1 MNIGLSIAVVA
12 PICIYIML
20 GIIVRRLKW
29 IGETGLNQTNKLIYS
44 LFFPAV
50 MFVNIYNSSLEES
63 LNLELI
69 LFLLVMFTIVFIL
82 LMLIIPL
89 FIKERPV
96 QASVI
101 QGIYRANSILYAIPI
116 VSTIYG
122 QENVGVA
129 AVSVSLIV
137 PFTNIFCVI
146 LLENKRGSKA
156 KLGTVVL
163 HILKNPIIIGA
174 ILGVL
179 VKALDWTLPT
189 VLENVV
195 TDISK
200 VVTPLALILLGAGL
214 NINNIKKNKYYIL
227 LVCIS
232 KLIIVPLIFV
242 FVGYWWGFR
251 DIELVTI
258 FALSSVPTAVSSYV
272 MAKEMGAD
280 GPLAGEIVAFT
291 STLSIVTIFLWML
304 LFTGIGWI

>member
-156 KLGTVVL
+156 KFGTVVL

-179 VKALDWTLPT
+179 VKALDWPLPT